1 MIASGD
7 RNDRARAG
15 GDFGGARFWLR
26 WDRAMRAI
34 GLILIL
40 AGALGLALE
49 TFGAELPVSIPLVVS
64 GIVLVFGLLVLTTS
78 RRDEE
83 P

>member
-1 MIASGD
+1 
-7 RNDRARAG
+7 
-15 GDFGGARFWLR
+15 
-26 WDRAMRAI
+26 MRAI